1 MNKYLYLIFLMFFSC
16 QMGEIPI
23 DPHDSGSIIV
33 DQFRL
38 SDYRNQVFYNLDN
51 YEEISQNIKT
61 RICCFISVTLEIT
74 LY

>member
-1 MNKYLYLIFLMFFSC
+1 MIKYFYLIFLMFFSC

-33 DQFRL
+33 DQISMQ

-51 YEEISQNIKT
+51 YEEISQNIKDKWDLLFFFQ
-61 RICCFISVTLEIT
+61 IYPI
-74 LY
+74 